1 MPRYERV
8 RAVQREQL
16 EQREAKKRERED
28 KKRQRDEVRIV
39 HSNGAM
45 IPL

>member
-28 KKRQRDEVRIV
+28 KKRQRDEVRTV
-39 HSNGAM
+39 SGSGAM